1 MRSSPPRPSGRWA
14 TTSGQV
20 DCLVTGTSLPDQ
32 LMPNHAVMVHGELG
46 WPRLEVVACAGIC
59 LAGTTALKHAWLSV
73 RAGDA
78 RRAVATGSEL
88 ASAVMRGSNFEAE
101 LEHKLEALEAR
112 PELAF
117 EKDFLR
123 WMLSDGAGAVLLER
137 EPRGPLSLRV
147 EWIDL
152 SSAAHELPV
161 CMYAGADK
169 NAEGGLDGWART
181 SPADWQRDSTFAVKQ
196 DVRLLNENIVRATL
210 GEPLAAVIEKRGL
223 KSKDIDWFLP
233 HLSSNYFVEP
243 VSRCLEAMGFAI
255 PRERWFS
262 NLAQKGNT
270 GSASP
275 YIMLDELFRSGPH
288 PTRPQAPDVR
298 ARKRPLLQRLHLH
311 GGRVARRRFAYR
323 CPPAG
328 RPGRRPDM
336 DLDAVPQEGNA
347 TLDGHAKLMYARDAQ
362 GRVVTTTSRGWE
374 AEEIVTSHAVDV
386 LVEQAQAAKERVKAG
401 LASPLEY
408 WMYER
413 RMDVALLSQTS
424 GFWQWR
430 VRRHLLPRHF
440 AALSQAQLLRYADA
454 LGLPIPTLQGLP

>member
-1 MRSSPPRPSGRWA
+1 MTTDVFLTRTAAFLPFSPVSNEDIEDVLGRIGGKASRARRLILRSNGIQSRHYAIDRA
-14 TTSGQV
+14 TGQLAMSNAQLTASAIRALGDDIGPV

-88 ASAVMRGSNFEAE
+88 ASAVMRGSRFEAE
-101 LEHKLEALEAR
+101 LEHKLKALEER
-112 PELAF
+112 PEIAF

-181 SPADWQRDSTFAVKQ
+181 APEDWQRDSTFAVKQ

-210 GEPLAAVIEKRGL
+210 GEPLAAIVEKRAL
-223 KSKDIDWFLP
+223 KAADVDWFLP
-233 HLSSNYFVEP
+233 HLSSSYFIEP
-243 VSRCLEAMGFAI
+243 VSQCLEAMGFAI

-262 NLAQKGNT
+262 NLATKGNT

-275 YIMLDELFRSGPH
+275 YIMLDELFRSGRIKPG
-288 PTRPQAPDVR
+288 Q
-298 ARKRPLLQRLHLH
+298 KLLMFVPES
-311 GGRVARRRFAYR
+311 GRF
-323 CPPAG
+323 
-328 RPGRRPDM
+328 
-336 DLDAVPQEGNA
+336 
-347 TLDGHAKLMYARDAQ
+347 
-362 GRVVTTTSRGWE
+362 S
-374 AEEIVTSHAVDV
+374 
-386 LVEQAQAAKERVKAG
+386 
-401 LASPLEY
+401 
-408 WMYER
+408 
-413 RMDVALLSQTS
+413 S
-424 GFWQWR
+424 GFIYMEA
-430 VRRHLLPRHF
+430 V
-440 AALSQAQLLRYADA
+440 
-454 LGLPIPTLQGLP
+454 

>member
-1 MRSSPPRPSGRWA
+1 MTTDVFLTRTAAFLPFSPVSNEDIEEVLGRIAGKASRARRLILRSNGIQSRHYAIDRA
-14 TTSGQV
+14 TGQLAMTNAQLTASAIRGLGDDIGPV
-20 DCLVTGTSLPDQ
+20 DCLATGTSLPDQ

-88 ASAVMRGSNFEAE
+88 ASAVMRGANFEAE
-101 LEHKLEALEAR
+101 LEHKLEALEER

-147 EWIDL
+147 NWIDL

-169 NAEGGLDGWART
+169 NAGGGLDGWART
-181 SPADWQRDSTFAVKQ
+181 APADWHRDSTFAVKQ

-210 GEPLAAVIEKRGL
+210 GEPLAAIIEKRGL
-223 KSKDIDWFLP
+223 KSQEIDWFLP

-243 VSRCLEAMGFAI
+243 VSRCLDAMGFSI

-262 NLAQKGNT
+262 NLARKGNT

-275 YIMLDELFRSGPH
+275 YIMLDELFRSGRIQPGH
-288 PTRPQAPDVR
+288 
-298 ARKRPLLQRLHLH
+298 KLLMFVPES
-311 GGRVARRRFAYR
+311 GRF
-323 CPPAG
+323 
-328 RPGRRPDM
+328 
-336 DLDAVPQEGNA
+336 
-347 TLDGHAKLMYARDAQ
+347 
-362 GRVVTTTSRGWE
+362 S
-374 AEEIVTSHAVDV
+374 
-386 LVEQAQAAKERVKAG
+386 
-401 LASPLEY
+401 
-408 WMYER
+408 
-413 RMDVALLSQTS
+413 S
-424 GFWQWR
+424 GFIHMEA
-430 VRRHLLPRHF
+430 V
-440 AALSQAQLLRYADA
+440 
-454 LGLPIPTLQGLP
+454 